1 MTALKYHHIF
11 VGHKSQLRSPAL
23 QAERPMGQLGS
34 RGNIVAR
41 GKQKVNFSKIKQG
54 QTLQITK
61 VQGKKY
67 HSERKEKKKKKET
80 KRENNPI
87 LKSIIVFVINTI
99 EKQRSSLTRLNS

>member
-11 VGHKSQLRSPAL
+11 VGHMSQLRSPAL

-54 QTLQITK
+54 QALQITN
-61 VQGKKY
+61 VQSKKY
-67 HSERKEKKKKKET
+67 HSERKVGGGGVERDKEKKGK
-80 KRENNPI
+80 
-87 LKSIIVFVINTI
+87 
-99 EKQRSSLTRLNS
+99 

>member
-11 VGHKSQLRSPAL
+11 VGHMSQLHLPAL

-54 QTLQITK
+54 QAFQITE
-61 VQGKKY
+61 VQSKKY
-67 HSERKEKKKKKET
+67 HSERKKKKI
-80 KRENNPI
+80 KREHNPI
-87 LKSIIVFVINTI
+87 LT
-99 EKQRSSLTRLNS
+99 SSLPLYL

>member
-11 VGHKSQLRSPAL
+11 VGHMSQLRLPAL

-54 QTLQITK
+54 QAFQITE
-61 VQGKKY
+61 VQRKKY
-67 HSERKEKKKKKET
+67 YSERKGGKRKKK
-80 KRENNPI
+80 R
-87 LKSIIVFVINTI
+87 
-99 EKQRSSLTRLNS
+99 

>member
-11 VGHKSQLRSPAL
+11 VGHKSQLRLPAL

-41 GKQKVNFSKIKQG
+41 GKQKANFSKIKQG

-67 HSERKEKKKKKET
+67 HSERKEKKKKRQEGKIT
-80 KRENNPI
+80 P
-87 LKSIIVFVINTI
+87 
-99 EKQRSSLTRLNS
+99 SSNLLLHL